1 MAAGALILLL
11 INTVCVQL
19 SGSLTF
25 ICQGF
30 RGRTYLEREEAKSG
44 LTIFMS
50 LDYYNKHISC
60 KCPICKLICFMD
72 IQWIQEMLKGNF
84 IEELGIEFL
93 EKDSGVILKLNASKK
108 LMAPNGYIHGGA
120 ITSLA
125 DTACGIGAFLTLEKD
140 QNFTTIELKTNF
152 ISAAKDGDDIL
163 CESKIIHKG
172 RTTKF
177 GMEVFNPDSKKKIA
191 LTRCTIRF
199 QQINSFIYFY
209 FF

>member
-1 MAAGALILLL
+1 
-11 INTVCVQL
+11 
-19 SGSLTF
+19 
-25 ICQGF
+25 
-30 RGRTYLEREEAKSG
+30 
-44 LTIFMS
+44 
-50 LDYYNKHISC
+50 
-60 KCPICKLICFMD
+60 MD

-93 EKDSGVILKLNASKK
+93 EKKDSGVILKLNASKK

-152 ISAAKDGDDIL
+152 ISAAKDGEDIL

-172 RTTKF
+172 RTTQVWDA
-177 GMEVFNPDSKKKIA
+177 EVFNPDSKKGIMIDPFFILDA
-191 LTRCTIRF
+191 H
-199 QQINSFIYFY
+199 NSFSTNKFIYLFL
-209 FF
+209 FFLKSLGSHPNKKYQEKVLIFHLCQVMLIDHKYLKIS